1 MEEKNC
7 DSLRRKMLQAI
18 IEELHSNE
26 KNLPDIVNKL
36 SLLNIV
42 QSEKW
47 AYWLRSKVPRGEEM
61 HTIYACSCC
70 NDYVGFKSEN
80 DIGIKIFADN
90 YKYCRSCGSRMLGVI
105 KFAAKIK

>member
-7 DSLRRKMLQAI
+7 DSLQRKMLQAI

-36 SLLNIV
+36 SLLDTI

-61 HTIYACSCC
+61 HIIYACSCC
-70 NDYVGFKSEN
+70 NDYVGFKSEQS
-80 DIGIKIFADN
+80 DIGTKTFIDN

-105 KFAAKIK
+105 EFGAK

>member
-7 DSLRRKMLQAI
+7 DSLQRKMLQAI

-26 KNLPDIVNKL
+26 KNLPNIVNKL
-36 SLLNIV
+36 SLLDTV

-70 NDYVGFKSEN
+70 NDYTGFKFEN
-80 DIGIKIFADN
+80 DAESKTFVDN

-105 KFAAKIK
+105 EFGAK

>member
-7 DSLRRKMLQAI
+7 DSLQRKMLQAI

-36 SLLNIV
+36 SLLDTI

-61 HTIYACSCC
+61 HIIYACSCC

-80 DIGIKIFADN
+80 DAESKTFVGN
-90 YKYCRSCGSRMLGVI
+90 YKYCRLCGRRMLDVI
-105 KFAAKIK
+105 EFGAK

>member
-7 DSLRRKMLQAI
+7 DSLQRKMLQAI

-26 KNLPDIVNKL
+26 KNLPNIVNKL
-36 SLLNIV
+36 SLLDIV

-70 NDYVGFKSEN
+70 NDYTGFKFETES
-80 DIGIKIFADN
+80 KTFVDN

-105 KFAAKIK
+105 EFGAK